1 MKITRNKN
9 TMINII
15 KKFQNK
21 EVFIAAYL
29 LLFILGIHI
38 GFMPSFYNDYRLLEI
53 LLLLGLGLYSFFDK
67 QYFLSKTEVF
77 FFIFI
82 LIGYFLWDNSDFVI
96 IELLLAYLLYK
107 AFYFL
112 KYDVLLTKLIV
123 LASFLNFILL
133 PISLAK
139 YMTTGIYND
148 WHPLPWNIRVYSSY
162 FLIVSIFAVW
172 FYITENKYRAI
183 YLLFMFLAFFS
194 ILLEGG
200 RSATIAFTAFMIMV
214 CGFNSAVR
222 WKLILTYASSWL
234 SYLFITY
241 FASLNT
247 IHSNFDLLRRTSSSR
262 YELWMNAYRCWLQ
275 NPFFGCG
282 FYQLD
287 DPNRL
292 NAHPHN
298 LFLQVLSEVG
308 LIGISFLAFIIFT
321 ILKNIKWKSQ
331 NSYFVFAVLLA
342 VGIDVSFSGIH
353 IYPVTQI
360 ALLWLFVF
368 LLKNP
373 AFSHHQYF
381 SNKGNESTSTQF
393 YTSIIVYSILTF
405 IFGYLLLNSS
415 VMTEAGVFGRPR
427 FWENGYTLW

>member
-1 MKITRNKN
+1 
-9 TMINII
+9 MINIV

-53 LLLLGLGLYSFFDK
+53 LLLLGLGLYTFFDK
-67 QYFLSKTEVF
+67 QYFLSKVEMF

-82 LIGYFLWDNSDFVI
+82 LIGYSIWDNSDFVL

-112 KYDVLLTKLIV
+112 KYDNLLTKLIV
-123 LASFLNFILL
+123 LASFLTFITFPLSLL
-133 PISLAK
+133 EYAA
-139 YMTTGIYND
+139 TGIYND

-162 FLIVSIFAVW
+162 FLIISIFAVW
-172 FYITENKYRAI
+172 FYITENKYRTI
-183 YLLFMFLAFFS
+183 YLLFIFLAFFS

-214 CGFNSAVR
+214 CGFNSVVR
-222 WKLILTYASSWL
+222 WKLISTYALSWL

-247 IHSNFDLLRRTSSSR
+247 IHSNFDLLRTTSSLR
-262 YELWMNAYRCWLQ
+262 YELWMDAYRCWLQ
-275 NPFFGCG
+275 NPLVGCG

-287 DPNRL
+287 DPNRSY
-292 NAHPHN
+292 AHPHN
-298 LFLQVLSEVG
+298 LLLQVLSEVG
-308 LIGISFLAFIIFT
+308 LIGLSFLAFIIFT
-321 ILKNIKWKSQ
+321 ILKNINWKSQ
-331 NSYFVFAVLLA
+331 HSYFVFAVLLA
-342 VGIDVSFSGIH
+342 VGIDVSFSGVH

-368 LLKNP
+368 VLKNP
-373 AFSHHQYF
+373 VFSHHQYS
-381 SNKGNESTSTQF
+381 SNKGNETTSTQF
-393 YTSIIVYSILTF
+393 YASIIVYGILTF
-405 IFGYLLLNSS
+405 IFSYLLLNTSMIS
-415 VMTEAGVFGRPR
+415 EAGVSGRPR

>member
-1 MKITRNKN
+1 
-9 TMINII
+9 MINIV

-53 LLLLGLGLYSFFDK
+53 LLLLGLGVYSFFDK
-67 QYFLSKTEVF
+67 QYFLSKAEVF

-82 LIGYFLWDNSDFVI
+82 LIGYLIWDNSDFVL

-112 KYDVLLTKLIV
+112 KYDNLLTKLIV
-123 LASFLNFILL
+123 LASFLTFILL
-133 PISLAK
+133 PLSLAE
-139 YMTTGIYND
+139 YMATGIYND

-162 FLIVSIFAVW
+162 FLIISIFAIW
-172 FYITENKYRAI
+172 FYITENKYRTI
-183 YLLFMFLAFFS
+183 YLLFIFLAFFS

-200 RSATIAFTAFMIMV
+200 RSATIAFTAFTIMV
-214 CGFNSAVR
+214 CGFNSVVR
-222 WKLILTYASSWL
+222 WKLISTYALSWL

-241 FASLNT
+241 FASLNSV
-247 IHSNFDLLRRTSSSR
+247 HSNFDLLRTTSSSR
-262 YELWMNAYRCWLQ
+262 YELWMDAYRCWLQ
-275 NPFFGCG
+275 NPLVGCG

-298 LFLQVLSEVG
+298 LLLQVLSEVG
-308 LIGISFLAFIIFT
+308 LIGLSFLAFIIFT
-321 ILKNIKWKSQ
+321 ILKNINWKSQ
-331 NSYFVFAVLLA
+331 HSYFVFAVLLA
-342 VGIDVSFSGIH
+342 VGIDVSFSGVH

-373 AFSHHQYF
+373 VFSHHQYF
-381 SNKGNESTSTQF
+381 SNKATSTQF
-393 YTSIIVYSILTF
+393 YISIIVYGILTF
-405 IFGYLLLNSS
+405 IFSYLLLNTSMIS
-415 VMTEAGVFGRPR
+415 EAGVSGRPR
-427 FWENGYTLW
+427 FWENGFTLW

>member
-1 MKITRNKN
+1 
-9 TMINII
+9 MINII

-67 QYFLSKTEVF
+67 QYFLSKAEVF
-77 FFIFI
+77 FFVFI
-82 LIGYFLWDNSDFVI
+82 LMGYLIWDNSDFLI

-112 KYDVLLTKLIV
+112 KYDNLLTKLIV
-123 LASFLNFILL
+123 LASFLTFITFPLSLL
-133 PISLAK
+133 EYAA
-139 YMTTGIYND
+139 TGIYND

-162 FLIVSIFAVW
+162 FLIISIFAVW
-172 FYITENKYRAI
+172 FYITENKYRTI
-183 YLLFMFLAFFS
+183 YLLFIFLAFFS

-214 CGFNSAVR
+214 CGFNSVVR
-222 WKLILTYASSWL
+222 WKLISTYALSWL

-247 IHSNFDLLRRTSSSR
+247 IHSNFDLLRTTSSLR
-262 YELWMNAYRCWLQ
+262 YELWMDAYRCWLQ
-275 NPFFGCG
+275 NPLVGCG

-287 DPNRL
+287 DPNRSY
-292 NAHPHN
+292 AHPHN
-298 LFLQVLSEVG
+298 LLLQVLSEVG
-308 LIGISFLAFIIFT
+308 LIGLSFLAFIIFT
-321 ILKNIKWKSQ
+321 ILKNINWKSQ
-331 NSYFVFAVLLA
+331 HSYFVFAVLLA
-342 VGIDVSFSGIH
+342 VGIDVSFSGVH

-368 LLKNP
+368 VLKNP
-373 AFSHHQYF
+373 VFSHHQYS
-381 SNKGNESTSTQF
+381 SNKGNETTSTQF
-393 YTSIIVYSILTF
+393 YASIIVYGILTF
-405 IFGYLLLNSS
+405 IFSYLLLNTSMIS
-415 VMTEAGVFGRPR
+415 EAGVSGRPR
-427 FWENGYTLW
+427 FWENGFTLW